1 MCMRKA
7 NKEISLQELQKI
19 ETDILLAFHTFCNKH
34 SLIYYLA
41 GGSLIGAIRHKG
53 FIPWDDDI
61 DTIMPRPDFMRLL
74 DIVKDEK
81 IGDFYE
87 VDCQY
92 SKSNIPSYVL
102 RIYDS
107 RTELSFGFSKEN
119 HTIGCWIDVFCL
131 DGVESSMLRRK
142 FHFRE
147 MRIALDLSL
156 LCTTKFGR
164 KRRNKLVTIF
174 QYALLPVVPIV
185 RLIGQERI
193 GDWVNR
199 IASRIPYEN
208 SDYVGVIGGRGGYKE
223 TMLKS
228 KMNPAILV
236 EFEGHNIYAM
246 ANYDE
251 YLTNLYGDYM
261 TPPPENERVSRHEI
275 NVYWKDEVE

>member
-1 MCMRKA
+1 MRKA

-19 ETDILLAFHTFCNKH
+19 ETDILLAFHIFCSKH
-34 SLIYYLA
+34 SLTYYLA

-53 FIPWDDDI
+53 FIPWDDDV
-61 DTIMPRPDFMRLL
+61 DTIMPRPDFMKLL
-74 DIVKDEK
+74 AIVKHEK

-87 VDCQY
+87 VDFQY
-92 SKSNIPSYVL
+92 STSNVPSYVL

-107 RTELSFGFSKEN
+107 RTELSFGFSKEK

-131 DGVESSMLRRK
+131 DGVESSIIRRK
-142 FHFRE
+142 LHFRE
-147 MRIALDLSL
+147 MRIALDLSI

-164 KRRNKLVTIF
+164 KRRNKLATIF
-174 QYALLPVVPIV
+174 QYALLPVLPIV
-185 RLIGQERI
+185 RLIGHERI
-193 GDWVNR
+193 DDWVNR
-199 IASRIPYEN
+199 IAIRIPYEN

-236 EFEGHNIYAM
+236 EFEGNKVYAM
-246 ANYDE
+246 ANFDE

-261 TPPPENERVSRHEI
+261 TLPPENERVSRHEI
-275 NVYWKDEVE
+275 NVYWKDEVG